1 MNIVK
6 KLVVDNKELM
16 LDWDWVKNK
25 EIGLDPNLLTC
36 GSNKTAHWKCHICG
50 YEWTTR
56 IERKNKGARCKM
68 CIAQGY
74 TIAPK
79 EKSLATLYPRIA
91 EEWDYELNETT
102 PDKIYPQSNL
112 PYHWK
117 CSLGHR
123 WEDSASHRVTR
134 DNACPYCSNHRVLE
148 GFNDIKTT
156 HPHLLDE
163 WDYEEN
169 DKAGIHPT
177 DVTYGSKQV
186 VHWRCK
192 RGHTWKCEVYRRTTN
207 GEGCPHCSKELRT
220 SYPEKIIAFYIS
232 QLFEDCV
239 ENYRSKELK
248 RLELDIYIPSLKVG
262 IEYDGSR
269 WHKNVEKDM
278 AKDLLCSK
286 EGISLFRIRESGC
299 PHYESESIK
308 LTATYKS
315 NTELSSAINE
325 IIKAINSKFGCSKMI
340 DVDID
345 RDSSQII
352 SKVASQIKENS
363 IANSPLINEWDWDK
377 NKGIDPALIPV
388 FSNRKFWWKC
398 NLGHSWHVQAS
409 KRSIGRNCPYCS
421 GQKILKGFND
431 LASQYPDVAKEWD
444 CSKNTKNPDEVTAK
458 SNKKYWWIC
467 SKCGHNWLTTVYVRT
482 GMGCG
487 CPECKKHILSQKA
500 SKKVV
505 NLDTGVIYNSFKE
518 AEEKTGISSSCISNC
533 CRGITKT
540 AGKQRWKYVD

>member
-1 MNIVK
+1 MK
-6 KLVVDNKELM
+6 KLVIDNKELM
-16 LDWDWVKNK
+16 LDWDWVKNNQ
-25 EIGLDPNLLTC
+25 EGLDPNLLTC
-36 GSNKTAHWKCHICG
+36 GSNKTAHWKCHVCG
-50 YEWTTR
+50 HEWTTR

-112 PYHWK
+112 SYRWR

-134 DNACPYCSNHRVLE
+134 DNACPFCSNHRVLE

-169 DKAGIHPT
+169 NKLGIHPT

-186 VHWRCK
+186 VHWKCK

-232 QLFEDCV
+232 QLFEDCL
-239 ENYRSKELK
+239 ENYRSKELSN
-248 RLELDIYIPSLKVG
+248 LELDIYIPSLKVG

-269 WHKNVEKDM
+269 WHKNSEKDK
-278 AKDLLCSK
+278 AKDSLCRTNR
-286 EGISLFRIRESGC
+286 ITLFRVRESGC
-299 PHYESESIK
+299 PNYDSDSIK
-308 LTATYKS
+308 LTATYKN
-315 NTELSSAINE
+315 NTELSDAIKE
-325 IIKAINSKFGCSKMI
+325 IIKTINNLFNLSKTI
-340 DVDID
+340 EVDID
-345 RDSSQII
+345 RDSAMIL
-352 SKVASQIKENS
+352 SKVMSQIKENS
-363 IANSPLINEWDWDK
+363 IANSPLINEWDWEN
-377 NKGIDPALIPV
+377 NKGIDPSLISI

-398 NLGHSWHVQAS
+398 SLNHSWPAQAS
-409 KRSIGRNCPYCS
+409 KRSIGRKCPYCS
-421 GQKILKGFND
+421 GQKVLKGFND
-431 LASQYPDVAKEWD
+431 LESQFPSVAKEWD
-444 CSKNTKNPDEVTAK
+444 YSKNKKKPYEVTSK
-458 SNKKYWWIC
+458 SNKPYWWIC
-467 SKCGHNWLTTVYVRT
+467 SKCGHNWKTTIYVRT

-487 CPECKKHILSQKA
+487 CPECKKQILSQK
-500 SKKVV
+500 SSRKVI
-505 NLDTGVIYNSFKE
+505 NLDTNIVYESMKVAGKALNINP
-518 AEEKTGISSSCISNC
+518 SCISNA
-533 CRGITKT
+533 CRGVSET
-540 AGKQRWKYVD
+540 AGGYHWKYVD